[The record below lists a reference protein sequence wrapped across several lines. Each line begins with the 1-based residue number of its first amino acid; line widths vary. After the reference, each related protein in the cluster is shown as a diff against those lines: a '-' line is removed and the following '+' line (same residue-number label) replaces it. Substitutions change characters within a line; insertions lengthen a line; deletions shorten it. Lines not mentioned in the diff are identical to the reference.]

1 MQIKLSV
8 FNQDKVALAILKTQ
22 TSVTAEH
29 NLPDIVEITA
39 FVEERIKPVKVANVT
54 LVTLPSGE
62 HELTLV
68 DAYDVKFVAKLDA
81 DAFKKLDDACVSIAD
96 QLQAELE
103 QEALREASEAVAD
116 ASATADIE
124 VAEEEEEDEEEEDAD
139 EAIDSDDE
147 PNDSVDDELDSDKP
161 TVAEPTPEEIAEE
174 LAIEDA
180 IEAAELEAVE
190 KALNEGLA
198 SLVKPDEN
206 APQP

>member
-29 NLPDIVEITA
+29 NMPDIVEITA

-81 DAFKKLDDACVSIAD
+81 DAFKKLDDACVSIAY
-96 QLQAELE
+96 QIQAELE

-116 ASATADIE
+116 ASATADSE
-124 VAEEEEEDEEEEDAD
+124 AAEEEEEEDDDAD
-139 EAIDSDDE
+139 EAVDSDDE
-147 PNDSVDDELDSDKP
+147 PNEPVDDELDSDKP

-174 LAIEDA
+174 LAIEVA
-180 IEAAELEAVE
+180 IEEAELEAVE

-206 APQP
+206 APQPEL